1 MNRSIIN
8 ADEPITPAMLPPA
21 VREAGGPLRVLFIG
35 NRSLGFKTS
44 SALLETHAGE
54 RADIDAVHWYPAW
67 TLADRLLAAP
77 TPLSRWNLD
86 MRKLRDQLVA
96 GRAVSRRLGGGGLD
110 LSRFDVVH
118 VLTQSPAS
126 FLPGFRRRGGAA
138 CRWVVQADATMPLY
152 QRCFGDASMLAG
164 PSMRLERRIFAAA
177 DAVACWS
184 AWTLESIRDE
194 LGIDA
199 RKLFLYRPCP
209 RVAPAFGRADPGGRL
224 RIVFVGN
231 DWERKGGPRLIR
243 WHQER
248 WVGRAEVHVCS
259 AKAPV
264 DNSLKDVVWHGP
276 TPHAEL
282 VTRVLPSMHV
292 MVMPTSTDTF
302 AISVAEGQIA
312 GLPVV
317 ASRISGLQELI
328 RDGVSGFLCDW
339 DDDAAFI
346 RAIERLIDEPAL
358 RESLA
363 SGARV
368 HAARNL
374 GSDVWHA
381 HFFDQLHRVA
391 AGWEPRL
398 APASVDPEALGLGPP
413 SVHARTET
421 SA

>member
-1 MNRSIIN
+1 
-8 ADEPITPAMLPPA
+8 EPINPGMLPPA
-21 VREAGGPLRVLFIG
+21 VREAGAPLRVLFIG
-35 NRSLGFKTS
+35 NRSLGFKTT
-44 SALLETHAGE
+44 SALMETHAGE
-54 RADIDAVHWYPAW
+54 RGDVDAVHWYPGS
-67 TLADRLLAAP
+67 TLADRLLSAP

-86 MRKLRDQLVA
+86 MRKLRAQLAA
-96 GRAVSRRLGGGGLD
+96 GRAVSRRLGAGGLD

-126 FLPGFRRRGGAA
+126 FLPGFRRRGAGG

-152 QRCFGDASMLAG
+152 QRCFGDARMLAG

-184 AWTLESIRDE
+184 AWTLESARDE

-209 RVAPAFGRADPGGRL
+209 RVAPAVGRADAAGKL

-282 VTRVLPSMHV
+282 VTRLLPSMHV
-292 MVMPTSTDTF
+292 MAMPTSVDTF
-302 AISVAEGQIA
+302 VIAVAEGQIA

-317 ASRISGLQELI
+317 ASRISGLQELV
-328 RDGVSGFLCDW
+328 RDGVSGFLCDR
-339 DDDAAFI
+339 DDDAGFI
-346 RAIERLIDEPAL
+346 RAIERLIDDPAL
-358 RESLA
+358 RARLA
-363 SGARV
+363 AGAMA

-374 GSDVWHA
+374 NSDVWHA

-391 AGWEPRL
+391 AGLEPLL
-398 APASVDPEALGLGPP
+398 APASVDREALGLGR
-413 SVHARTET
+413 STARAGTET
-421 SA
+421 AA